1 MLGRTHRRSTVRR
14 PDGFTII
21 EAMVVVAIL
30 GILAAI
36 GIPSMRDLIASTRVK
51 GAASDVFASL
61 IFARS
66 EAVKRNAGVDIIPA
80 STSNWGAGWTVR
92 AVGTTVNLAAQEP
105 ITGEVT
111 VNGPAFTI
119 RYRGDGRLIDATT
132 GSLLSSDVSFG
143 FLSSVHSHIH
153 MRCITIDPSGRPS
166 VRTDGDQNSANGCT

>member
-1 MLGRTHRRSTVRR
+1 MRGLACRRLTVRR
-14 PDGFTII
+14 QDGFTLI
-21 EAMVVVAIL
+21 EAMVVVAIV

-51 GAASDVFASL
+51 GAASDVFATL

-66 EAVKRNAGVDIIPA
+66 EAVKRNAGVDVIPA
-80 STSNWGAGWTVR
+80 STSNWGAGWSVR
-92 AVGTTVNLAAQEP
+92 AVGTTVTLAAQEP
-105 ITGEVT
+105 ITGEVS

-132 GSLLSSDVSFG
+132 GSLLGSDVSFT

-153 MRCITIDPSGRPS
+153 MRCITIDPSGRPN
-166 VRTDGDQNSANGCT
+166 VRIDGDQDSSNGCT